1 MDVGELLSFQPEK
14 PSTISR
20 KRPADDYSDDS
31 DEEEVEI
38 VEKRRRDRPAP
49 RSGISE
55 EEREKILAM
64 VENEADGETLDDTNL
79 KKLVLKFEKA
89 VYKNQEMR
97 IKFPDMPE
105 KFMESEVELNDVIL
119 EMHVIATV
127 PELYHILVE
136 LNTVQSLLQL
146 LTHENTDISI
156 AAVDLMQELTDVDT
170 LNESDEGAAALV
182 GALLDGQVVALL
194 VQNLERLDENV
205 KEEADGVHNT
215 LAVIENMAEFRP
227 EMCGDAAQQ
236 GLLQWLLKR
245 IRAKMPFDANK
256 LYATEIVAILLQN
269 SDDNRQ
275 ILGDVDG
282 IDVILQQLAWYKR
295 HDPSSKEEVEMMEN
309 IFNCLCS
316 CLMSPINRN
325 RFLKGEGLQLMNLM
339 LREKKLSR
347 NCGIKVLNHAMTG
360 PEGRDNCQK
369 FVDILG
375 LRTIFPLFMKTPK
388 QGRAGPP
395 PEEMEE
401 HICSIISSML
411 RNCQSTQRQRLLSK
425 FIENDHEK
433 VERLLELHF
442 KYLDKVRF
450 VDDQIEREKSRL
462 KYTSKEVDDDMED
475 EFYLRRLDA
484 GLFTLQLIDYI
495 LLETSVTGP
504 SSIKSR
510 VQQIL
515 NMRGGSVKSIR
526 SIMREYAGNIGD
538 AKDPELREEEQNHIM
553 QLIEKF

>member
-1 MDVGELLSFQPEK
+1 MDVGELLSFQPDK
-14 PSTISR
+14 PNVK
-20 KRPADDYSDDS
+20 KRQSKHDDDYDDDYN
-31 DEEEVEI
+31 DEYYTEHRGRESKVAKTGITDEQREE
-38 VEKRRRDRPAP
+38 
-49 RSGISE
+49 
-55 EEREKILAM
+55 ILKM
-64 VENEADGETLDDTNL
+64 VEDEADGEAMNETNL
-79 KKLVLKFEKA
+79 KKMLLKFEKS

-127 PELYHILVE
+127 PEFYHILVD

-170 LNESDEGAAALV
+170 LNESDEGAAALI
-182 GALLDGQVVALL
+182 GALIEGQVVALL
-194 VQNLERLDENV
+194 VQNLERLDETV

-215 LAVIENMAEFRP
+215 LAVIENMTEFRP
-227 EMCGDAAQQ
+227 EMCPDAAQQ
-236 GLLQWLLKR
+236 GLLQWILKR
-245 IRAKMPFDANK
+245 IRSKMPFDVNK
-256 LYATEIVAILLQN
+256 LYATEILAILLQN

-275 ILGDVDG
+275 ILGDIDG

-295 HDPSSKEEVEMMEN
+295 HDPGSKEEIEMMEN
-309 IFNCLCS
+309 LYNCLCS
-316 CLMSPINRN
+316 CLMSPINRG

-339 LREKKLSR
+339 LREKRMSR
-347 NCGIKVLNHAMTG
+347 NCAIKVLNHAMTG
-360 PEGRDNCQK
+360 VEGTDNCQK

-388 QGRAGPP
+388 QGKAGPS
-395 PEEMEE
+395 PEELEE
-401 HICSIISSML
+401 HIAAVIGSML
-411 RNCQSTQRQRLLSK
+411 RNCQATQRQRLINK
-425 FIENDHEK
+425 FQENDHEK

-442 KYLDKVRF
+442 KYLDKVRK
-450 VDDQIEREKSRL
+450 VDDEIEQDKNRL
-462 KYTSKEVDDDMED
+462 KYLGQEVDDDLED
-475 EFYLRRLDA
+475 SFYLRRLDA

-495 LLETSVTGP
+495 MLEICVTGS

-510 VQQIL
+510 VLQIL

-526 SIMREYAGNIGD
+526 NIMREYAGNIGD
-538 AKDPELREEEQNHIM
+538 AKDPETKEEEQNHIL
-553 QLIEKF
+553 QLVDKF